1 MSAEGEEAAAAAA
14 GGAGSGL
21 CWASLFSCLGLAC
34 SYVGS
39 LYVWKSHLPRDHPAV
54 IKRRFTSVLVVSTF
68 SPLFIWVWKEVTGI
82 KPDASLLTLMG
93 FRLEGILPATLLPLL
108 LTVILFLGPL
118 IQLSMDCPWDMVD
131 GLRVAF
137 DPRFWVLCLTDMRW
151 LRNQVIAPFTEEL
164 VFRACMV
171 PMLVPCTGVGLAIV
185 TVPVLLHRDLRS
197 LHRVP
202 LHPNRTPHWAGSLP
216 LLLQLRRIPRG
227 GRSPGALAVFPGGL
241 LLPAGRGS
249 LLPPP
254 PPHDGPGF
262 LWTPAHM
269 LPLQTDLSR
278 RRPPQLFLV
287 LLTAQWH
294 PCYEHT
300 LVPHTLSGRSA
311 LCPSWFPDAV
321 LLCSWEGQE
330 LPPFPERLL
339 TSTPFAVGG

>member
-1 MSAEGEEAAAAAA
+1 MSAEGEEGS
-14 GGAGSGL
+14 GGAGPGL

-82 KPDASLLTLMG
+82 KVRTPCLSRSGRHYLEISGVWFISL
-93 FRLEGILPATLLPLL
+93 EATF
-108 LTVILFLGPL
+108 ILFLGPL

-185 TVPVLLHRDLRS
+185 TC
-197 LHRVP
+197 P
-202 LHPNRTPHWAGSLP
+202 LFFGV
-216 LLLQLRRIPRG
+216 G
-227 GRSPGALAVFPGGL
+227 E
-241 LLPAGRGS
+241 
-249 LLPPP
+249 
-254 PPHDGPGF
+254 F
-262 LWTPAHM
+262 LM
-269 LPLQTDLSR
+269 D
-278 RRPPQLFLV
+278 
-287 LLTAQWH
+287 
-294 PCYEHT
+294 
-300 LVPHTLSGRSA
+300 
-311 LCPSWFPDAV
+311 
-321 LLCSWEGQE
+321 
-330 LPPFPERLL
+330 
-339 TSTPFAVGG
+339 